1 MNKMIIDALN
11 RAITAYRNNGGR
23 VYSTDVVV
31 DCDLNNLKVA
41 TLNERHPGSIRIGVK
56 LQEGSGYFF
65 LGWKVQC
72 CLIFPEL
79 AWEEDNSMHSIW
91 SLFRNEEGK
100 MRDDNG
106 STIETARGIVKELR
120 TIIENFLILY

>member
-1 MNKMIIDALN
+1 MKKSVIEALN
-11 RAITAYRNNGGR
+11 RAIVAYTKNGGR
-23 VYSTDVVV
+23 VCSTDVVV
-31 DCDLNNLKVA
+31 DYNLDILKVA
-41 TLNERHPGSIRIGVK
+41 TLNERHPGSLLMPVQLK
-56 LQEGSGYFF
+56 EGSGYFF
-65 LGWKVQC
+65 LGWTVQC
-72 CLIFPEL
+72 GLIFPQL

>member
-1 MNKMIIDALN
+1 MNKVIIDALN
-11 RAITAYRNNGGR
+11 RAIAAYRNNGGR

-79 AWEEDNSMHSIW
+79 AWEEDNEMHTVR

-100 MRDDNG
+100 LRDDNG
-106 STIETARGIVKELR
+106 STIETVRATIKELR
-120 TIIENFLILY
+120 TIIENFLMTY

>member
-11 RAITAYRNNGGR
+11 RAIAAYRNNGGR

-79 AWEEDNSMHSIW
+79 AWEEDNEMHSIR

-100 MRDDNG
+100 LRNDNG
-106 STIETARGIVKELR
+106 STIETVRATIKELR
-120 TIIENFLILY
+120 TIIENFLMVY